1 MILRMK
7 FNHYAGIKTPKYMLI
22 MLFSDNFIG
31 LDGSMNNC
39 CIHQCKYIPCHCN
52 RSWIVLRTPVQVC
65 TRPTKRPPLL
75 IWYALWIL
83 NLWTYIHIQDH
94 FTSGRFVTR
103 KSVFIKILPRYAGLY
118 FCICVDISDNN
129 LFYLEAIH
137 NFVEVMLD
145 FDPKKQQQICTP

>member
-52 RSWIVLRTPVQVC
+52 RSWIVFRTPVHLPYHMAA
-65 TRPTKRPPLL
+65 TADL
-75 IWYALWIL
+75 ICSVNFNSWNIYSRSFCL
-83 NLWTYIHIQDH
+83 
-94 FTSGRFVTR
+94 GRFVKR
-103 KSVFIKILPRYAGLY
+103 KSVLIKFLGTLA
-118 FCICVDISDNN
+118 STS
-129 LFYLEAIH
+129 A
-137 NFVEVMLD
+137 FVLTSLTTTSSTLKP
-145 FDPKKQQQICTP
+145 FTTSLR